1 MARNFKDTATATRA
15 LKSTQKE
22 WLRRIRNAY
31 GEEYYDQL
39 NATQK
44 SELDAFKT
52 AMKGLDSIA
61 DPRTYHDDGTFP
73 TVPDWFD
80 YGDLDTMQGSSR
92 AASGPTGPT
101 GPTGARGPTGPTGPT
116 GSAGPPG
123 PSGARGATGPT
134 GPTGPSGSQGPAGPP
149 GPTGPSGGGGGGGS
163 SILFELDGRAD
174 ELTLVGG
181 VVSTRDGNLKLTFTD
196 SRGRTVHYVSNG
208 DLWTMTL

>member
-1 MARNFKDTATATRA
+1 MGTRNFADNATATKA
-15 LKSTQKE
+15 LKQTQRE

-44 SELDAFKT
+44 TELDTFKT
-52 AMKGLDSIA
+52 RMKALDSIA
-61 DPRTYHDDGTFP
+61 DPKKYHDDDTFP
-73 TVPDWFD
+73 PVPSWFD
-80 YGDLDTMQGSSR
+80 YGDLDVMQGTSKASSGP
-92 AASGPTGPT
+92 AGPPGPSGPTGPT
-101 GPTGARGPTGPTGPT
+101 
-116 GSAGPPG
+116 
-123 PSGARGATGPT
+123 GARGATGPT
-134 GPTGPSGSQGPAGPP
+134 GPTGPSGPSGSQGPAGPP

>member
-39 NATQK
+39 TSAQK
-44 SELDAFKT
+44 TELDNFKT

-101 GPTGARGPTGPTGPT
+101 GPTGARGPTGPTGPA
-116 GSAGPPG
+116 GSDG
-123 PSGARGATGPT
+123 SDGATGPT
-134 GPTGPSGSQGPAGPP
+134 GPTGARGPTGPTGPTGPAGPP
-149 GPTGPSGGGGGGGS
+149 GPTGPSGGGGDGGGS
-163 SILFELDGRAD
+163 ITGDFD
-174 ELTLVGG
+174 GG
-181 VVSTRDGNLKLTFTD
+181 VGNMTLSGFVVDTRAGTLAFRFTD
-196 SRGRTVHYVSNG
+196 SRGRTLTYTSEG
-208 DLWTMTL
+208 GIWTAS